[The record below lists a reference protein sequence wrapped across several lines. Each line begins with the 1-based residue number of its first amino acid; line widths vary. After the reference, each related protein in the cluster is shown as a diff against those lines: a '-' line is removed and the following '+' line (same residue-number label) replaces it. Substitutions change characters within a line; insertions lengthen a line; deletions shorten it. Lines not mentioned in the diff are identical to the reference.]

1 MDNLANSTSNTV
13 GEPVVEQA
21 VDLGNESNPDPT
33 PAPSPNANNSD
44 NRFKKILVAL
54 GRGSSDGM
62 VFERAL
68 TLAKAEGSHLMI
80 FHCLTDP
87 IPTTPNVLV
96 AGSIGVYGGNY
107 SPEVFQQLQT
117 ARQEER
123 EKISHWLKGFYEQAG
138 AEEVAAEFEYQEGE
152 PGHKIC
158 QMAEHWQA
166 DLIVIG
172 RRGRTG
178 LSEILLGSVSQ
189 YVIHHAGCTVMAV
202 QERRS
207 R

>member
-1 MDNLANSTSNTV
+1 MENLANPTSNAVDDQT
-13 GEPVVEQA
+13 VEQ
-21 VDLGNESNPDPT
+21 GHESN
-33 PAPSPNANNSD
+33 PAPSPDAKSSD

-68 TLAKAEGSHLMI
+68 TLAKAEASHLMI

-107 SPEVFQQLQT
+107 SPEVFQQLQA

-123 EKISHWLKGFYEQAG
+123 EKISHWLKGFYELAG
-138 AEEVAAEFEYQEGE
+138 AEGVAAEFEYQEGE

-158 QMAEHWQA
+158 QMAEQWQA